1 MPSFGKTLIR
11 SAPAILAALWLPSCA
26 QRPGPAAVSA
36 EPAAAAPTGEAT
48 IFPPAKSRSVRSVS
62 LSGPPEKDVTPA
74 VAAPPAP
81 SPSEQIASLVRN
93 GSLIETGRGL
103 LVFSRAKA
111 KPKSEAGLYEDAILL
126 AGLRR
131 QLMAAGGLPPSIAAS
146 ATIHASEAFLKLDP
160 DYSPEICAKAI
171 DAALKTAGVTTVNAR
186 LVAPVRL

>member
-1 MPSFGKTLIR
+1 MVKTGNPLIR
-11 SAPAILAALWLPSCA
+11 SAPAILAACWLSSCA
-26 QRPGPAAVSA
+26 QKPEPGAVSA
-36 EPAAAAPTGEAT
+36 ELAPAAPTGEAT
-48 IFPPAKSRSVRSVS
+48 IFHTPKSRAVRSVS
-62 LSGPPEKDVTPA
+62 LSGPSEKDVSPA
-74 VAAPPAP
+74 IAAPPEP
-81 SPSEQIASLVRN
+81 SPAEQIASLVRN

-131 QLMAAGGLPPSIAAS
+131 QLMAAGGLPPAIAAS

-160 DYSPEICAKAI
+160 DYSPETCARAI